1 MLKPVSKNHSIS
13 RVVANFFIPQN
24 IIKPD
29 FLFEKIVNS
38 NKLTNYQ
45 RRGLAVGKT
54 INLNNENL
62 NISNDEIRG
71 FIFEEFNDKG
81 ESINVLKIENNSNKA
96 QINFENREYVS
107 WDTFKVRLLK
117 EIKLLSEVFEVFVE
131 AVALTYVDEFIW
143 DSNENIDINEIFDVK
158 SELLNTKF
166 INAHNGTLVLISQSD
181 KKENI
186 QFEEEK
192 TEVMFNNN
200 IKRVIVN
207 HTFAIKFSDIKAYNS
222 ATNHSF
228 IEACFETAHQ
238 SNKELLKRIFTQKIQ
253 DLIKLK

>member
-1 MLKPVSKNHSIS
+1 MLIPVSKNHSIN
-13 RVVANFFIPQN
+13 RVIANFFIPQS

-45 RRGLAVGKT
+45 KRGLAKSKT
-54 INLNNENL
+54 INLNDKNL

-71 FIFEEFNDKG
+71 FIFEEFNKIG
-81 ESINVLKIENNSNKA
+81 KSINVLKVENTSNKA

-107 WDTFKVRLLK
+107 WDVFKTRLYS
-117 EIKLLSEVFEVFVE
+117 EIKSLSEVYDVFVE
-131 AVALTYVDEFIW
+131 AIALTYVDEFIW
-143 DSNENIDINEIFDVK
+143 NSKENINIKEIFDAQ

-166 INAHNGTLVLISQSD
+166 INSHNGTLVLISQSD
-181 KKENI
+181 KLENI

-207 HTFAIKFSDIKAYNS
+207 HTFAIKFSDIKAYSADNNS
-222 ATNHSF
+222 AF
-228 IEACFETAHQ
+228 IENCFEKAHQ
-238 SNKELLKRIFTQKIQ
+238 SNKDLLKKIFTKEIQ